1 MPEAWGFNKAGQEV
15 ANCTITRADMARVA
29 NPVPRWTS
37 AAKEG
42 ASRSTAEGGTEERK
56 RGRGA
61 EGKKLKQGETS

>member
-42 ASRSTAEGGTEERK
+42 ASRSTAEGGREEGQRE
-56 RGRGA
+56 R
-61 EGKKLKQGETS
+61 S